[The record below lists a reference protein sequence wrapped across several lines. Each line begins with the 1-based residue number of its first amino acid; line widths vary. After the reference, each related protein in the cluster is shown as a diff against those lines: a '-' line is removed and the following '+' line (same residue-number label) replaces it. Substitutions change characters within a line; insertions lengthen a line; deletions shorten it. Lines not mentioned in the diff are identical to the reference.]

1 MLRDTATAILGSLLI
16 PGSQVILP
24 VAAENST
31 PQFTHFHRQ
40 RHSWP
45 GGVKRLLI
53 AVAFGALVSAPVF
66 AQQPGP
72 YHGLSQQA
80 QYQQRMRNVALAGQS
95 QAMMALSVDH
105 RAKVKAVL
113 ARLKTGKLTP
123 QGAVQA
129 IDATLTPREAQ
140 AVIAVQTRLMLYF
153 MTNPEPRDPAADY
166 GPTQTVSPAPGYSSA
181 PVGQASCGISGVCG
195 GSFPNTAG
203 MAFLYLAEANRQ
215 Q

>member
-1 MLRDTATAILGSLLI
+1 M
-16 PGSQVILP
+16 
-24 VAAENST
+24 
-31 PQFTHFHRQ
+31 
-40 RHSWP
+40 
-45 GGVKRLLI
+45 KRLLI
-53 AVAFGALVSAPVF
+53 AVAFGALVSAPVL

-80 QYQQRMRNVALAGQS
+80 QYQKRMRNVALAAQS

-113 ARLKTGKLTP
+113 ARIKTGKLTP

-140 AVIAVQTRLMLYF
+140 AVIAVQTRLMVYF
-153 MTNPEPRDPAADY
+153 MTNYPGPRDPAADY
-166 GPTQTVSPAPGYSSA
+166 RPTQTVSHAPGYSSA
-181 PVGQASCGISGVCG
+181 PGGQASCSGSEISGVCAG
-195 GSFPNTAG
+195 GSSLNTGG
-203 MAFLYLAEANRQ
+203 MALLQLADASLQ